1 MVLYE
6 YPSEREKLD
15 KRREFALMAAKRRKL
30 KQRNI
35 LTYVSAA
42 LIVVIG
48 VTADSAAA
56 KIAICLLGCAIAV
69 LCFITSAF
77 MAAELGREHTVVS
90 DEGFTHD
97 TTGLFKGKKHF
108 EIVFSEIEHTEQ
120 SPFGALVIRLKSGE
134 TETVPFKAANTKLFL
149 IKNMSEQ
156 LKYPVKEYNVIED
169 DEPERKDWVDRL

>member
-6 YPSEREKLD
+6 YPSEREKLGE
-15 KRREFALMAAKRRKL
+15 RREFALVSARKRKL
-30 KQRNI
+30 MQRSI
-35 LTYVSAA
+35 LTYISAA

-48 VTADSAAA
+48 VTAEGAAA
-56 KIAICLLGCAIAV
+56 KIAICLLGCAVAV

-77 MAAELGREHTVVS
+77 MASEMRQEHTVVT
-90 DEGFTHD
+90 DEGFIHD
-97 TTGLFKGKKHF
+97 TVGLFKGKKHF
-108 EIVFSEIEHTEQ
+108 ELVFSQIEHTEQ
-120 SPFGALVIRLKSGE
+120 SPFGALVIKLKSGE
-134 TETVPFKAANTKLFL
+134 TETVPFKTTKTKLFL